1 MLLPGVLE
9 DGRLAKQTAGS
20 FRRVAAGKVAGLQ
33 ALERQLSNAPTS
45 GVVAFSSVSSIVA
58 PLGQPNY
65 ASANASLCAWAS
77 AKAAQG
83 DICSQMPRTLCSRL
97 TEPVYRCEQQKC
109 ISKTCQ
115 CRLGGSQHAVGR
127 LGGQRHGHHPQPA
140 APHHQVGCTP
150 ALGSTA
156 PPFFTAAVILQS
168 MSASAIIS
176 VLRHVRQLC

>member
-1 MLLPGVLE
+1 MQPSVTAIANATGVLE

-33 ALERQLSNAPTS
+33 ALERNVAALPTP

-83 DICSQMPRTLCSRL
+83 VLICVLHDEGDTILVL
-97 TEPVYRCEQQKC
+97 EN
-109 ISKTCQ
+109 
-115 CRLGGSQHAVGR
+115 
-127 LGGQRHGHHPQPA
+127 
-140 APHHQVGCTP
+140 
-150 ALGSTA
+150 
-156 PPFFTAAVILQS
+156 FFS
-168 MSASAIIS
+168 
-176 VLRHVRQLC
+176 